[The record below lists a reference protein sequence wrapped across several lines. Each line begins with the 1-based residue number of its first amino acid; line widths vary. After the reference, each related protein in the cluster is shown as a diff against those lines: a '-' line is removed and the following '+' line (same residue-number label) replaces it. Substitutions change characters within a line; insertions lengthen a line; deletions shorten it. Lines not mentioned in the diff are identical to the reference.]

1 MEHKNALLT
10 EKIGFGTAPLGNM
23 FRDVPEEE
31 AQATIEAAWD
41 AGVRYYDTAPF
52 YGAGLAEL
60 RLGKFLSKQ
69 NRDDYVLSTKVGR
82 VIEDETEIKEG
93 LFKEGLFTN
102 GRTNKITT
110 EYSAEATHT
119 SIDQSMERL
128 QTNRLDFVFVHDLS
142 PDFLG
147 DEWIAKFEEAR
158 TGAFLVLDDLKKQG
172 VIKGWGLGVNTTIPI
187 ELALQL
193 KEVHPTINLQ
203 ATQYTL
209 LDHEDTLR
217 RMMPE
222 VEQSKSSIVVGAPYS
237 SGALLGGDYYNYGEV
252 PSSVQTKIN
261 KLTEVAESHGVSL
274 KAAALQFSSAHPAVA
289 AVIPGSTRPDRIN
302 EDLEALRETIP
313 EAFWQELIEKQLI
326 SAVAPLPL

>member
-1 MEHKNALLT
+1 MNNKNELLT
-10 EKIGFGTAPLGNM
+10 HKIGLGTAPLGNM
-23 FRDVPEEE
+23 FREVPEEE
-31 AQATIEAAWD
+31 AQATIEAAWE
-41 AGVRYYDTAPF
+41 AGIRYYDTAPF

-60 RLGKFLSKQ
+60 RLGNFLSKR
-69 NRDDYVLSTKVGR
+69 NRDEFVLSTKVGR
-82 VIEDETEIKEG
+82 VIEDETEEKEG
-93 LFKEGLFTN
+93 LFAY
-102 GRTNKITT
+102 GRTNKVTT
-110 EYSAEATHT
+110 DYTAEATHA

-142 PDFLG
+142 PDFHG

-158 TGAFLVLDDLKKQG
+158 TGAFRVLDDLKEQG

-193 KEVHPTINLQ
+193 EEVHPTISLQ

-222 VEQSKSSIVVGAPYS
+222 VEQSNASIVVGAPYS
-237 SGALLGGDYYNYGEV
+237 SGALLGGDNYNYGDIPQEI
-252 PSSVQTKIN
+252 QTKIS
-261 KLTEVAESHGVSL
+261 KLTEVAETHGVSL
-274 KAAALQFSSAHPAVA
+274 KAAALQFSLAHPAVA
-289 AVIPGSTRPDRIN
+289 AVIPGSTRPDRIE
-302 EDLEALRETIP
+302 EDLNALQEKIP

>member
-1 MEHKNALLT
+1 MNNKNELLPH
-10 EKIGFGTAPLGNM
+10 KIGLGTAPLGNM
-23 FRDVPEEE
+23 FREVPEEE
-31 AQATIEAAWD
+31 AQATIEAAWE
-41 AGVRYYDTAPF
+41 AGIRYYDTAPF

-60 RLGKFLSKQ
+60 RLGNFLSKR
-69 NRDDYVLSTKVGR
+69 NRDEFVLSTKVGR
-82 VIEDETEIKEG
+82 VIEDETEEKEG
-93 LFKEGLFTN
+93 LFAY
-102 GRTNKITT
+102 GRTNKVTT
-110 EYSAEATHT
+110 DYTAEATHA

-142 PDFLG
+142 PDFHG

-158 TGAFLVLDDLKKQG
+158 TGAFRVLDDLKEQG

-187 ELALQL
+187 GLALQL
-193 KEVHPTINLQ
+193 EEVHPTISLQ

-222 VEQSKSSIVVGAPYS
+222 VEQSNSNIVVGAPYS
-237 SGALLGGDYYNYGEV
+237 SGALLGGDNYNYGDIPTEI
-252 PSSVQTKIN
+252 QTKIS
-261 KLTEVAESHGVSL
+261 KLTEVADSHGVSL
-274 KAAALQFSSAHPAVA
+274 KAAALQFSLAHPAVV
-289 AVIPGSTRPDRIN
+289 AVIPGSTRPDRIE
-302 EDLEALRETIP
+302 EDLNALQEKIP